1 MASGTDIEM
10 TSTNSTTTRNATAAA
25 AGHNGESANAGKEEE
40 DEIKKKTASA
50 TDTIALRKSSWIA
63 AASSHV
69 AACFLSIFKRVFVSL
84 LYAKC
89 FILCDCCGMPE
100 EDETEDDSTEK
111 HPASADGVSETNDNT
126 RRSSSRSITNV
137 NMKDLLRSHL
147 LTSSEKEANTVVGQ
161 HGIANDQLVL
171 VYSLE
176 LNAFNKSKLFRCAKY
191 NRVRFHLAPSLYGR
205 SVNLLTNYSDDYT
218 QFQR

>member
-1 MASGTDIEM
+1 MAPGTDIEM
-10 TSTNSTTTRNATAAA
+10 TSTNSTTTQNDAA
-25 AGHNGESANAGKEEE
+25 AGHNGDSDAGKE
-40 DEIKKKTASA
+40 DEIKKTASG
-50 TDTIALRKSSWIA
+50 TDIIPRKSSWIA
-63 AASSHV
+63 SASTHV
-69 AACFLSIFKRVFVSL
+69 AACFLSIFKRFFVSL

-89 FILCDCCGMPE
+89 FILCDCCGMLA
-100 EDETEDDSTEK
+100 EDQAEDDSTEK
-111 HPASADGVSETNDNT
+111 QPPSADGEADDNKT
-126 RRSSSRSITNV
+126 SVSRSITNV
-137 NMKDLLRSHL
+137 KMKDLLRSHL
-147 LTSSEKEANTVVGQ
+147 LTSSEKKEITVLGE

-205 SVNLLTNYSDDYT
+205 SVTLLTNYSDDYT